1 MKSSIFLNDITV
13 IDHAFIS
20 NKGKVIGGSF
30 NASFL
35 VTGEVSKDESVVV
48 DFSTIKKDIKQLI
61 DQHNPTDENGFDHK
75 LWLING
81 FSNYEII
88 IQPKHESVI
97 IFTDAV
103 KLTMPLDTVKNIYA
117 TDYDMDN
124 IADIIADYLVRQLKK
139 KPEYENINLSIRCD
153 LNEVGNYGQFQHFG
167 STRRFR
173 YVHGL
178 KSSTSYGCRNISHG
192 HFSFITLSDEYPELI
207 NKIHDDINNAI
218 FIFNE
223 NITLECEHSVTV
235 EYNTEDGRYFKAVYD
250 KSKNNIIVLDTETTI
265 EYLAKYI
272 KEKYNIICSFAV
284 SEGLSKG
291 AYIEAT

>member
-97 IFTDAV
+97 IFTDTLELV
-103 KLTMPLDTVKNIYA
+103 MPLDTVKNIYA
-117 TDYDMDN
+117 TDYN
-124 IADIIADYLVRQLKK
+124 KYIIANVIADYLVRQLKK
-139 KPEYENINLSIRCD
+139 SPEYKNIDLNIRCN
-153 LNEVGNYGQFQHFG
+153 LNEKSNYNQFQDFALN
-167 STRRFR
+167 RRFR

-192 HFSFITLSDEYPELI
+192 HFSFIILNDKHHELI
-207 NKIHDDINNAI
+207 NKIYDDINNAI
-218 FIFNE
+218 FVFKE
-223 NITLECEHSVTV
+223 NITLENQHSIIV